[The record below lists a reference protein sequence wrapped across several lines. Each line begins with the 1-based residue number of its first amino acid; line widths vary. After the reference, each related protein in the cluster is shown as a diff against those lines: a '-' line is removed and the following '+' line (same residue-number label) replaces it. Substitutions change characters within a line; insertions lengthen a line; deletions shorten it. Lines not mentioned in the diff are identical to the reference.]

1 VSAGAL
7 RVADRQA
14 ISAALLGWYDR
25 AGRRLA
31 FRGSSDPYGV
41 LVAEVM
47 AQQTQVSRV
56 ELAWPAF
63 MARFPTPA
71 TLAAASTSDV
81 LRTWAGLGYNRRALG
96 LQRAAGRMVERHQGR
111 VPCSV
116 AELEALPGVG
126 PYTAR
131 AVAAIAFGVPVAAVD
146 TNVRRVVGRLL
157 RLAGEGSPR
166 LALQAAADGLVD
178 PERSADWTH
187 AVMDL
192 GATVCRTRPICA
204 ACPISDW
211 CATAATAQ
219 GRAASR
225 PGRRAS
231 TVLGPAGDRRGPT
244 RPSFPQTRR
253 WLRGRI
259 VAQLRET
266 PPGRWQRLG
275 GPLGDHSAAAVQ
287 EALLALERDGLVER
301 DAAGRVRLPD

>member
-1 VSAGAL
+1 VGAL
-7 RVADRQA
+7 RVADRKA
-14 ISAALLGWYDR
+14 TNAALLGWYDR

-31 FRGSSDPYGV
+31 FRGGSDPYGV

-63 MARFPTPA
+63 MTRFPTPA
-71 TLAAASTSDV
+71 ALAAAPTSDV
-81 LRTWAGLGYNRRALG
+81 LRAWAGLGYNRRALG
-96 LQRAAGRMVERHQGR
+96 LQRAARCMVERHEAR
-111 VPCSV
+111 VPRSV

-157 RLAGEGSPR
+157 RLAGEGSSR
-166 LALQAAADGLVD
+166 VALQAAADGLVD

-204 ACPISDW
+204 ACPIRQW
-211 CATAATAQ
+211 CATAAAQ
-219 GRAASR
+219 DSAASPPR
-225 PGRRAS
+225 PRAS
-231 TVLGPAGDRRGPT
+231 VHGPAGDRRGPT
-244 RPSFPQTRR
+244 RPPFPQTRR

-275 GPLGDHSAAAVQ
+275 GPLGDHSALAVQ
-287 EALLALERDGLVER
+287 QALLALERDGLVER

>member
-1 VSAGAL
+1 M
-7 RVADRQA
+7 VADRQA

-31 FRGSSDPYGV
+31 FRGTSDPYGV

-56 ELAWPAF
+56 DLAWPAF
-63 MARFPTPA
+63 IARFPTPDI
-71 TLAAASTSDV
+71 LAAAPTFEV
-81 LRTWAGLGYNRRALG
+81 LRAWAGLGYNRRALD
-96 LQRAAGRMVERHQGR
+96 LQRAARRVVERHEGR
-111 VPCSV
+111 VPRSV

-157 RLAGEGSPR
+157 QVAREGSAR
-166 LALQAAADGLVD
+166 IALQAAADGLVD
-178 PERSADWTH
+178 PQRSADWTH

-192 GATVCRTRPICA
+192 GATVCRTRPSCA
-204 ACPISDW
+204 ACPIRQW
-211 CATAATAQ
+211 CATAD
-219 GRAASR
+219 R
-225 PGRRAS
+225 
-231 TVLGPAGDRRGPT
+231 AGDRREPPRSP

-275 GPLGDHSAAAVQ
+275 GPLGDHSAVAVG

>member
-1 VSAGAL
+1 
-7 RVADRQA
+7 
-14 ISAALLGWYDR
+14 LLGWYER
-25 AGRRLA
+25 HGRCLA
-31 FRGSSDPYGV
+31 FRGTNDPYGV

-56 ELAWPAF
+56 ELAWPGF

-71 TLAAASTSDV
+71 ALAAAPTSDV
-81 LRTWAGLGYNRRALG
+81 LRAWAGLGYNRRALG
-96 LQRAAGRMVERHQGR
+96 LQRAARRMVERHEGR
-111 VPCSV
+111 VPRSV

-146 TNVRRVVGRLL
+146 TNVRRVVGRLVGL
-157 RLAGEGSPR
+157 VAEGSPR
-166 LALQAAADGLVD
+166 LAQAAADGLVD
-178 PERSADWTH
+178 PQRSADWTH

-192 GATVCRTRPICA
+192 GATVCRARPICA
-204 ACPISDW
+204 ACPISAW

-219 GRAASR
+219 RGAVTR
-225 PGRRAS
+225 PGPRAS
-231 TVLGPAGDRRGPT
+231 TVLWPAGDGRGPT

-259 VAQLRET
+259 VARLRET
-266 PPGRWQRLG
+266 RPGRWQQLG
-275 GPLGDHSAAAVQ
+275 GPLGAHSAEAVQ

>member
-1 VSAGAL
+1 MSAGAL
-7 RVADRQA
+7 QVADRQA
-14 ISAALLGWYDR
+14 INAALLGWYER
-25 AGRRLA
+25 GGRRLA
-31 FRGSSDPYGV
+31 FRGTSDPYGV
-41 LVAEVM
+41 LVAEIM

-56 ELAWPAF
+56 ELAWPPF
-63 MARFPTPA
+63 MARFPSPS
-71 TLAAASTSDV
+71 TLAAAATSDV
-81 LRTWAGLGYNRRALG
+81 LRAWAGLGYNRRALG
-96 LQRAAGRMVERHQGR
+96 LQRAARQLVERHEGR
-111 VPCSV
+111 VPRSL

-131 AVAAIAFGVPVAAVD
+131 AVAAIAFGLPVAAVD

-157 RLAGEGSPR
+157 GLAGEGSPR

-178 PERSADWTH
+178 PQRSADWTH

-192 GATVCRTRPICA
+192 GATVCRARPICA

-211 CATAATAQ
+211 CAAAATAQ

-225 PGRRAS
+225 PQPGAS
-231 TVLGPAGDRRGPT
+231 TGRDQAGDRSRPA

-259 VAQLRET
+259 VARLRET
-266 PPGRWQRLG
+266 PPGRWQQLG
-275 GPLGDHSAAAVQ
+275 GPLGDHSAVAVQ